1 MAAGRPNTRPGSSN
15 PKVDMF
21 TLICNLAA
29 TLLMTGLIW
38 FVQVVHYPLFAGVGE
53 ERFVAYQ
60 ATHSRSTTFVVAPLM
75 TIELVTSGMLALDAP
90 EGVAGWAMWLGLG
103 LTGVTWLATAFLSV
117 PQHNRLEIAFDHEAW
132 RRLVAT
138 NWVRTVAWT
147 AHAVLLLGV
156 VSVLLER

>member
-1 MAAGRPNTRPGSSN
+1 MLTLLFNVAA
-15 PKVDMF
+15 V
-21 TLICNLAA
+21 
-29 TLLMTGLIW
+29 LLMTGVIW

-60 ATHSRSTTFVVAPLM
+60 ATHARSTTFVVAPLM
-75 TIELVTSGMLALDAP
+75 TIELVTSGLLAIDPPAGIAP
-90 EGVAGWAMWLGLG
+90 WAMWLGLG

-117 PQHNRLEIAFDHEAW
+117 PQHNRLEIAFDQDAW

-138 NWVRTVAWT
+138 NWVRTAAWT
-147 AHAVLLLGV
+147 VHSVLLLGV